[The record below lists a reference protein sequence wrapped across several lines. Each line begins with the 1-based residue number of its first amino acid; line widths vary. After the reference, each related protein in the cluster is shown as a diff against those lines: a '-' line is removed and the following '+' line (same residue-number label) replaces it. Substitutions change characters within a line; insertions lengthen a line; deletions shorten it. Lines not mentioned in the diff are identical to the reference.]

1 MKALATR
8 ALIAVLLLAV
18 IALLTM
24 NYSFVFAKTVEGR
37 IIGVDRVTQPA
48 AVITSGQMS
57 SAAMFSFA
65 VAIEDAESK
74 KVFTASSEDRQWGVA
89 QHCARA
95 RAKFYPYPPWDLEK
109 SGTYYNARLVELY
122 DCKQQGVTQPAEP
135 SAPATEPA
143 PSGP

>member
-1 MKALATR
+1 MKSIATR
-8 ALIAVLLLAV
+8 ILIILLVVAVLGLL
-18 IALLTM
+18 IM
-24 NYSFVFAKTVEGR
+24 NYSFVFAKSVEGR

-65 VAIEDAESK
+65 VAIEDEESK

-89 QHCARA
+89 QHCGRA

-109 SGTYYNARLVELY
+109 AGTFYNARLIELY
-122 DCKQQGVTQPAEP
+122 DCKQQGAPANPPAEQ
-135 SAPATEPA
+135 PATEPTPA
-143 PSGP
+143 GP